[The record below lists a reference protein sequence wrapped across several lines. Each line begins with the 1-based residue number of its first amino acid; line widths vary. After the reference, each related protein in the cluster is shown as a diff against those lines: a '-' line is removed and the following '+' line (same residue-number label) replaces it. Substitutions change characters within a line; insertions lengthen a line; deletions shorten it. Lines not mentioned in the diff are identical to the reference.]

1 MQAQIEEI
9 LRCLDPKASAYF
21 QTIIPEYQKGYV
33 DYIYQSEDYEV
44 QGRRLKYIS
53 KLFQVWQD
61 KPWYYL
67 MPLSQEAA
75 ETIANDW
82 QYPSPYDFYNLTADP
97 DDYDEIINPDLR
109 KDTYVQV
116 IRNGI
121 LFGFASFVVHGKE
134 LAIGLGMAPKWT
146 GQSYGSD
153 FLKAIEDYALK
164 TYQVKCFVLNVAA
177 FNKRAQRLYSK
188 CGYKEEGHFAQKTNG
203 AVYDFVRM
211 TKSATDSATTKK

>member
-9 LRCLDPKASAYF
+9 LRRLDPKASAYF

-33 DYIYQSEDYEV
+33 DYIYQTEDYEV

-109 KDTYVQV
+109 RDTYVQV

-121 LFGFASFVVHGKE
+121 LFGFASFVVHDKE
-134 LAIGLGMAPKWT
+134 LEIGLGMAPKWT

-164 TYQVKCFVLNVAA
+164 TYQVECFVLNVAA
-177 FNKRAQRLYSK
+177 FNQRARKLYSK
-188 CGYKEEGHFAQKTNG
+188 CGYKEERHFAQETNG
-203 AVYDFVRM
+203 SVYDFVRM
-211 TKSATDSATTKK
+211 TKSVADSAATKK